1 MKLQQGTVRVL
12 LVEDSAAV
20 AERVCESIREIGG
33 VTVVETL
40 NHEETATERL
50 ARGGIDVVILDLHLS
65 RGSGFGVLR
74 ALSTRKHRR
83 PVVVIFTN
91 YDLPEYR
98 RQAIALG
105 ADHYLD
111 KGRDFGRIPDLLR
124 SIRDACRATASE
136 PLQELPDPGGQS

>member
-1 MKLQQGTVRVL
+1 VRVL
-12 LVEDSAAV
+12 LVEDSTSV
-20 AERVCESIREIGG
+20 AERVRETISGIAG
-33 VTVVETL
+33 VTIVDTL
-40 NHEETATERL
+40 DREETAVDKVS
-50 ARGGIDVVILDLHLS
+50 RGGIDVMILDLHLN

-74 ALSTRKHRR
+74 SLAKHKRGR

-111 KGRDFGRIPDLLR
+111 KGRDFERIPDLLT
-124 SIRDACRATASE
+124 SLRDAR
-136 PLQELPDPGGQS
+136 QGGL

>member
-1 MKLQQGTVRVL
+1 MRVL
-12 LVEDSAAV
+12 LVEDSTSV
-20 AERVCESIREIGG
+20 AERVRETISGIAG
-33 VTVVETL
+33 VTIVDTL
-40 NHEETATERL
+40 DREETAVDKVS
-50 ARGGIDVVILDLHLS
+50 RGGIDVVILDLHLN

-74 ALSTRKHRR
+74 SLAKHKRGR

-111 KGRDFGRIPDLLR
+111 KGRDFERIPDLLT
-124 SIRDACRATASE
+124 SLRDAR
-136 PLQELPDPGGQS
+136 QGGL

>member
-1 MKLQQGTVRVL
+1 M
-12 LVEDSAAV
+12 
-20 AERVCESIREIGG
+20 AERVRETISGIAG
-33 VTVVETL
+33 VTIVDTL
-40 NHEETATERL
+40 DREETAVDKVS
-50 ARGGIDVVILDLHLS
+50 RGGIDVVILDLHLN

-74 ALSTRKHRR
+74 SLAKHKRGR

-111 KGRDFGRIPDLLR
+111 KGRDFERIPDLLT
-124 SIRDACRATASE
+124 SLRDAR
-136 PLQELPDPGGQS
+136 QGGL

>member
-1 MKLQQGTVRVL
+1 MRVL
-12 LVEDSAAV
+12 LVEVSTSV
-20 AERVCESIREIGG
+20 AERVRETISGIAG
-33 VTVVETL
+33 VTIVDTL
-40 NHEETATERL
+40 DREETAVDKVS
-50 ARGGIDVVILDLHLS
+50 RGGIDVVILDLHLN

-74 ALSTRKHRR
+74 SLAKHKRGR

-111 KGRDFGRIPDLLR
+111 KGRDFERIPDLLT
-124 SIRDACRATASE
+124 SLRDAR
-136 PLQELPDPGGQS
+136 QGGL

>member
-1 MKLQQGTVRVL
+1 VRVL
-12 LVEDSAAV
+12 LVEDSTSV
-20 AERVCESIREIGG
+20 AERVRETISGIAG
-33 VTVVETL
+33 VTIVDTL
-40 NHEETATERL
+40 DREETAVDKVS
-50 ARGGIDVVILDLHLS
+50 RGGIDVVILDLHLN

-74 ALSTRKHRR
+74 SLAKHKRGR

-111 KGRDFGRIPDLLR
+111 KGRDFERIPDLLT
-124 SIRDACRATASE
+124 SLRDAR
-136 PLQELPDPGGQS
+136 QGGL

>member
-1 MKLQQGTVRVL
+1 VRVL
-12 LVEDSAAV
+12 LVEDSTSV
-20 AERVCESIREIGG
+20 AERVRETISGIAG
-33 VTVVETL
+33 VTIVDTL
-40 NHEETATERL
+40 DREETAVDKVS
-50 ARGGIDVVILDLHLS
+50 RGGIDVVILDLHLN

-74 ALSTRKHRR
+74 SLAKHKRGR

-111 KGRDFGRIPDLLR
+111 KGRDFARIPDLLTR
-124 SIRDACRATASE
+124 LRDAR
-136 PLQELPDPGGQS
+136 PGGL